1 MNSTSS
7 LTDNNFSTGP
17 AFEST
22 LNTDQTGLIS
32 RGCINTVDE
41 RYPVYLFFLFQNQ
54 ISLSIFRSLAV
65 RNVCNFELIGTV
77 PEDTLALSGISE
89 GETVNVFPQC
99 TLAQFH
105 NGHKLKSFVIIPRVC
120 VMMQCHKAGTYN
132 DDLASI

>member
-7 LTDNNFSTGP
+7 GTNYFSTGP

-22 LNTDQTGLIS
+22 LNTDRTGLIS
-32 RGCINTVDE
+32 RGCIITIDE
-41 RYPVYLFFLFQNQ
+41 RWPVYLFFFFQNQ

-65 RNVCNFELIGTV
+65 GNVCNFELIGTV

-120 VMMQCHKAGTYN
+120 VCVCV
-132 DDLASI
+132 